1 LVKQIGVHDGATD
14 VTDMVLV
21 AFGTVVGALV
31 GTPAIM
37 RGPLGRREHRAAVDD
52 IAI

>member
-1 LVKQIGVHDGATD
+1 MKQIGVHDGATD

-21 AFGTVVGALV
+21 AVGIVVEALV

-37 RGPLGRREHRAAVDD
+37 VGPRGRRERRAVVDET
-52 IAI
+52 AI

>member
-21 AFGTVVGALV
+21 AVGIVVEVLV

-37 RGPLGRREHRAAVDD
+37 IGPEVLRERRAVVDD
-52 IAI
+52 TGI

>member
-21 AFGTVVGALV
+21 AFGIVVGALV
-31 GTPAIM
+31 RIPGIM
-37 RGPLGRREHRAAVDD
+37 FGPPGHRDRRAAMT
-52 IAI
+52 IQGI